1 MNKKLFQ
8 EDFTMHHS
16 VARDLRSN
24 LHSTVAGI
32 FAIFLLSLATL
43 TSAQAPNSDST
54 VPTLINFSGTITDIN
69 GKPLSGVRGVTFLL
83 YKDSDGSISPL
94 WTETQNVQADSRGH
108 YTVVLGSTTSQGLPK
123 DLFASGEAR
132 WLGVQP
138 EQQSE
143 QPRVL
148 LLSVPYALKAA
159 DAETIGGLP
168 ASAFVLAGSSNAT
181 AAAGSKSTA
190 SAATP
195 ASKPASA
202 QATMDVT
209 TTGGTLNTLPLW
221 TTSTNVQ
228 SSALSQTGSGAAAKI
243 GVATTAPA
251 ATLDVAG
258 KGDIRDTLTLFP
270 KGTDPTL
277 AISGTIFKVDQTGKM
292 TFIAGQTFPGAGTL
306 TGITTAAGSGLSG
319 GGTSGTLSLK
329 VPSAGITN
337 TMLQTPTI
345 TVTANAAGGVTAPG
359 LMTLGGSYTL
369 GLKPCTTKQI
379 LQFSGTAWNC
389 SNAGTGTVTSV
400 ASGTG
405 LTGGPVTGSGTLK
418 IDPTIVPELAAA
430 NTFTNT
436 NTVNANS
443 SNPALSV
450 SNGTGV
456 GINVVPGSGA
466 DGIDI
471 TGTGEIGVFSS
482 AQYGGWFEGTTVGL
496 EGINNSDFNLFAASY
511 AFEFGPTTTTI
522 GLWAS
527 SASPIGIG
535 TYSEA
540 ESASVEGAEAGN
552 FATGIWGDT
561 SQTAGNGVLATADDG
576 NSVFALNNSDGFA
589 TGFFGN
595 ATTAFSDDPVLQ
607 TQGLGFGGICTIDV
621 SGNLSCSGSFASS
634 VAVAGG
640 SRKVALS
647 GISSPENWFEDIGSG
662 QLANGEAVV
671 NIEPVFGETVN
682 TSVDYHVFLT
692 PNGDCKGLY
701 VTQKSAASFIVHEL
715 GGGNSNITF
724 DYRVVAKR
732 RGFETVRLTD
742 KTKVMTPSSKLSRTV
757 RRRPLMKKPQDI
769 VKAQRTN
776 LHTAHMAKPV
786 VRTK

>member
-1 MNKKLFQ
+1 
-8 EDFTMHHS
+8 MHQS
-16 VARDLRSN
+16 VARNLRSKA
-24 LHSTVAGI
+24 HSTLAGV

-43 TSAQAPNSDST
+43 TLAQTPNSSST

-69 GKPLSGVRGVTFLL
+69 GKPIAGVRGVTFLL
-83 YKDSDGSISPL
+83 YKDSEGSGAPL
-94 WTETQNVQADSRGH
+94 WMETQNVQADNRGH
-108 YTVVLGSTTSQGLPK
+108 YTVVLGSTSSEGLPK

-181 AAAGSKSTA
+181 AASGSKSTA
-190 SAATP
+190 NAEAA
-195 ASKPASA
+195 ASKPASG
-202 QATMDVT
+202 QTTSDVT

-258 KGDIRDTLTLFP
+258 KGDIRDTLTPFP

-277 AISGTIFKVDQTGKM
+277 SISGTTFKVDQTGKM

-319 GGTSGTLSLK
+319 GGTSGTLFLK
-329 VPSAGITN
+329 VPAAGITN
-337 TMLQTPTI
+337 TMIQTPTI

-359 LMTLGGSYTL
+359 AMTLGGSYTL
-369 GLKPCTTKQI
+369 GLKTCTTKQI

-389 SNAGTGTVTSV
+389 ANAGTGTVTNV

-405 LTGGPVTGSGTLK
+405 LTGGPITGSGTLK
-418 IDPTIVPELAAA
+418 IDPTVVPELASA

-436 NTVNANS
+436 NTINANS
-443 SNPALSV
+443 GNPALSV
-450 SNGTGV
+450 SNTTGV
-456 GINVVPGSGA
+456 GINVVPGPGE

-471 TGTGEIGVFSS
+471 NGTGEIGVFSS

-496 EGINNSDFNLFAASY
+496 EGINNTDSNLFAASY
-511 AFEFGPTTTTI
+511 AFEFGATTTTL

-527 SASPIGIG
+527 SASPSGIG

-540 ESASVEGAEAGN
+540 VSASVEGAEAGS

-576 NSVFALNNSDGFA
+576 NSIFAINNSDGFA

-595 ATTAFSDDPVLQ
+595 AETTVSDDPVLQ

-621 SGNLSCSGSFASS
+621 SGNLSCSGAITAT
-634 VAVAGG
+634 VAVAGN
-640 SRKVALS
+640 SRKVALN

-662 QLANGEAVV
+662 QLANGQAVV

-715 GGGNSNITF
+715 GGGTSSIGF

-732 RGFETVRLTD
+732 RGFEAVRLAD
-742 KTKVMTPSSKLSRTV
+742 KTKMMTPSSKMSLTAS
-757 RRRPLMKKPQDI
+757 RRPAMSRPQDI
-769 VKAQRTN
+769 VKAQRAK
-776 LHTAHMAKPV
+776 LHAANMAKPV